1 MTSFLLRRASHALTV
16 VFVVCTVTFLLV
28 QLAPG
33 GPAVL
38 SDPKLTGA
46 ERAAIEQRLGLDRPL
61 GIQYGLW
68 LARAARGDLGRSF
81 LYEIPTRDA
90 IVERLPNTVWLAG
103 TALLLSV
110 ALAVPIGLWS
120 ARWKGGFLD
129 RIAGGVSFVAMA
141 VPTFWLAIGAIF
153 VFAIAFPIFPAGG
166 DTTAG
171 ASGGLVDRLR
181 HLVMPACVLAAV
193 TTAELLRYM
202 RSSSQTAF
210 QQPFVKVAR
219 AKGLRDR
226 AVAWRHVLRT
236 ALIPVV
242 TALGIQLPRL
252 VGGAAITETV
262 FAWPGLGR
270 LGVQAA
276 LGRDYP
282 LVMAVTLFVSAA
294 VVVVNLLIDL
304 LYVWI
309 DPRIRLEGNA

>member
-1 MTSFLLRRASHALTV
+1 MAGFLLRRALHAVTV

-28 QLAPG
+28 HLAPG

-38 SDPKLTGA
+38 ADPKLSL
-46 ERAAIEQRLGLDRPL
+46 EEQAAIEERLGLNQPL
-61 GIQYGLW
+61 PAQYGIW
-68 LARAARGDLGRSF
+68 MARVARGDLGQSF
-81 LYEIPTRDA
+81 LYEVPNRRA
-90 IVERLPNTVWLAG
+90 IAERLPNTALLAG
-103 TALLLSV
+103 TALLLAV
-110 ALAVPIGLWS
+110 ALAVPLGLWS
-120 ARWKGGFLD
+120 AVRRGGVLD
-129 RIAGGVSFVAMA
+129 RVVSSVAFVAMA

-153 VFAIAFPIFPAGG
+153 VFAIAFPVFPAGG
-166 DTTAG
+166 ASTAG
-171 ASGGLVDRLR
+171 ADGGVADRLR
-181 HLVMPACVLAAV
+181 HLVMPAVVLAAV

-202 RSSSQTAF
+202 RSSAQTAL
-210 QQPFVKVAR
+210 QQPFVRVAR

-226 AVAWRHVLRT
+226 AIAWRHVLRA

-282 LVMAVTLFVSAA
+282 LVMAITLFVSAA
-294 VVVVNLLIDL
+294 VVVVNLVMDL
-304 LYVWI
+304 VYLWI
-309 DPRIRLEGNA
+309 DPRIRLET